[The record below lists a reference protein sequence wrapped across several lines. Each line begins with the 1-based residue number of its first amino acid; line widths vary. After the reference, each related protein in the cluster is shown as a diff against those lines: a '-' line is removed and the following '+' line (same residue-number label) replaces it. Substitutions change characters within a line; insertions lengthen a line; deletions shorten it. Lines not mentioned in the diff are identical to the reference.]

1 MKPLLKHALIPGIVF
16 VTLIILGGCTSVMEG
31 VSRTTGIVDRTEARI
46 NQAAMDAVGIGALE
60 DAALASLIYT
70 QVFFA
75 GGYGAGYGDFAEG
88 EGVAWDVTFSDAE
101 DSETIRIERA
111 LLKDNADGTGWWL
124 LRYSADGEDEFLSEA
139 LIDGDYQLLAFRYM
153 DPETDTIREWIP
165 EEVEGDEMTSSD
177 EDDAEDEGDGPDEMA
192 AVGFYDGSYEEYL
205 VGTESV
211 RVPAGTYQAD
221 HILIEDT
228 YIVEEE
234 GGETASY
241 QVRYEWWISR
251 EVPGELVRYIW
262 ANTSDDTSLSGEL
275 VSHRM
280 GYTTQLASF

>member
-1 MKPLLKHALIPGIVF
+1 
-16 VTLIILGGCTSVMEG
+16 
-31 VSRTTGIVDRTEARI
+31 
-46 NQAAMDAVGIGALE
+46 
-60 DAALASLIYT
+60 
-70 QVFFA
+70 
-75 GGYGAGYGDFAEG
+75 
-88 EGVAWDVTFSDAE
+88 
-101 DSETIRIERA
+101 
-111 LLKDNADGTGWWL
+111 
-124 LRYSADGEDEFLSEA
+124 
-139 LIDGDYQLLAFRYM
+139 M
-153 DPETDTIREWIP
+153 DPQTDTIREWIP

>member
-1 MKPLLKHALIPGIVF
+1 MKPLLKHTLIPGIVL
-16 VTLIILGGCTSVMEG
+16 VSLIVLGGCTSVMEG
-31 VSRTTGIVDRTEARI
+31 VSRTTGVVDRTEARI

-60 DAALASLIYT
+60 DAALASIVYT

-75 GGYGAGYGDFAEG
+75 GGYGAGYGDFEEG
-88 EGVAWDVTFSDAE
+88 EGVAWDVTFADA
-101 DSETIRIERA
+101 DGSETIRIERA

-124 LRYSADGEDEFLSEA
+124 LRYAAEGEEEFSSEA
-139 LIDGDYQLLAFRYM
+139 LIDGDYELLAFRYR

-165 EEVEGDEMTSSD
+165 EEAEGDETASSD
-177 EDDAEDEGDGPDEMA
+177 DDDAEDVDEVA
-192 AVGFYDGSYEEYL
+192 AVGFYDGSYEEFF

-234 GGETASY
+234 GGETESY

-262 ANTSDDTSLSGEL
+262 ANTSDDTTLSGEL

-280 GYTTQLASF
+280 GYTTQLDSF